1 MPIEESETD
10 ATISLSNPY
19 LISYRSF
26 SHHGT
31 FSINDIFAVVF
42 GTKYNKFDHYDED
55 NAYVKIKCTSQENYM
70 IPTSYKN
77 LTWSEHEELEESSE
91 VNKITDYTLQV
102 EKHSHLECFEPL
114 GSYSSLHQSVY
125 GVRVIIRNTK
135 RRK

>member
-10 ATISLSNPY
+10 ATISIIQSIFDKLSV
-19 LISYRSF
+19 IF
-26 SHHGT
+26 STHGT
-31 FSINDIFAVVF
+31 FSINDIFFVVF

-55 NAYVKIKCTSQENYM
+55 NAYVKDKMHIIENYM

-102 EKHSHLECFEPL
+102 EKHSHLDALSP
-114 GSYSSLHQSVY
+114 
-125 GVRVIIRNTK
+125 
-135 RRK
+135 